1 MRPRHPVHDKLKA
14 CSIFRDFDDGE
25 LAALLELAEPTVY
38 PVGEAIVRQGEKG
51 TAMFLIADGTA
62 AVTLRSEGC
71 EDVRLSKLQAGDFFG
86 ELALVDN
93 EPRSA
98 SVTVKTE
105 CTALKI
111 TIGLLRMFSAE
122 SPGAA
127 FKLTM
132 ALLEVVGRRLRV
144 ANRKY
149 LDTLAIVAVLSAEGT
164 IMLPENDQV
173 VV

>member
-1 MRPRHPVHDKLKA
+1 MPPRHPVHYKLKA
-14 CSIFRDFDDGE
+14 CSIFRDFDDRE
-25 LAALLELAEPTVY
+25 LAALLELAEPTTY
-38 PVGEAIVRQGEKG
+38 PVGAAIVRQGEVG
-51 TAMFLIADGTA
+51 SAMFLIADGCA
-62 AVTLRSEGC
+62 DVSMEAEGC
-71 EDVRLSKLQAGDFFG
+71 DDVRLSTLGAGDFFG
-86 ELALVDN
+86 ELALVDH

-98 SVTVKTE
+98 TVTVKIE
-105 CTALKI
+105 CTALKVS
-111 TIGLLRMFSAE
+111 IGLLRMFAAE

-149 LDTLAIVAVLSAEGT
+149 LETLSIVAALSAEGT

>member
-1 MRPRHPVHDKLKA
+1 M
-14 CSIFRDFDDGE
+14 
-25 LAALLELAEPTVY
+25 AALLELAEPTVY
-38 PVGEAIVRQGEKG
+38 PAGEAIVRQGEKG
-51 TAMFLIADGTA
+51 TAMFLIADGSA
-62 AVTLRSEGC
+62 EVSVQADGC
-71 EDVRLSKLQAGDFFG
+71 EAVRLCKLKAGDFFG

-98 SVTVKTE
+98 TVTVVTE
-105 CTALKI
+105 CTALKVS
-111 TIGLLRMFSAE
+111 IGLLRMFAAE

-149 LDTLAIVAVLSAEGT
+149 LDTLSIVAALSAEGT
-164 IMLPENDQV
+164 IMLPENDSV
-173 VV
+173 LV